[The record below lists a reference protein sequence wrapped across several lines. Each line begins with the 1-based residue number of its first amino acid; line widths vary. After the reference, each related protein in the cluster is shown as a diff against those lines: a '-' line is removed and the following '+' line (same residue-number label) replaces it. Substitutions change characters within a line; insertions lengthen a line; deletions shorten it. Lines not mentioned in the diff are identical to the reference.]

1 MELCVALDL
10 PTKEE
15 NLVLVQK
22 IKEYDVWLKVG
33 LRTYIRDGENFL
45 KAIKAI
51 NPEFKIFLDLKLYDI
66 PNTMADAAESI
77 MGLGVDMFNV
87 HASAGKRAMS
97 EIMNRLKKYDN
108 RPIVLAVTA
117 LTSFSEDEF
126 KDVYEKDIAM
136 KADQFAKDAMDS
148 GLDGVVCSAYESKS
162 IKDITNNSFMTL
174 TPGIRPFG
182 EDAGD
187 QKRVAD
193 ITFAKEQMV
202 DFIVVGRPIYQAK
215 NPNKILEKILR
226 KIFYIYIINTTI
238 QYRHIDTLGMEVRY
252 D

>member
-10 PTKEE
+10 PSQEE
-15 NLVLVQK
+15 NLALIEK
-22 IKEYDVWLKVG
+22 IKDHDIWLKVG
-33 LRTYIRDGENFL
+33 LRSYIRDGEAFL
-45 KAIKAI
+45 KAIKQI
-51 NPEFKIFLDLKLYDI
+51 NPDFKIFLDLKLYDI

-87 HASAGKRAMS
+87 HASAGRRAMHTV
-97 EIMNRLKKYDN
+97 MQRLEKYEN

-126 KDVYEKDIAM
+126 KAVYNADIGS
-136 KADQFAKDAMDS
+136 KADQFAIDAEES
-148 GLDGVVCSAYESKS
+148 GLDGVVCSAFESLS
-162 IKDITNNSFMTL
+162 IKKITDENFMTL

-193 ITFAKEQMV
+193 VAFAKEQKV
-202 DFIVVGRPIYQAK
+202 NFIVVGRPIYQSE
-215 NPNKILEKILR
+215 NPSAVVAKILEQL
-226 KIFYIYIINTTI
+226 
-238 QYRHIDTLGMEVRY
+238 
-252 D
+252 

>member
-15 NLVLVQK
+15 NLALVQK
-22 IKEYDVWLKVG
+22 IKNYDIWLKVG
-33 LRTYIRDGENFL
+33 LRTYIRDGEGFL
-45 KAIKAI
+45 EELKKI
-51 NPEFKIFLDLKLYDI
+51 NPDFKIFLDLKLYDI

-87 HASAGKRAMS
+87 HASAGRRAMQTVM
-97 EIMNRLKKYDN
+97 ERLKKYEK

-117 LTSFSEDEF
+117 LTSFDEEEF
-126 KDVYEKDIAM
+126 QAIYHEPIAS
-136 KADQFAKDAMDS
+136 KADQFAKDAYES
-148 GLDGVVCSAYESKS
+148 GLDGVVCSAFESSSIKS
-162 IKDITNNSFMTL
+162 ITSESFMTL

-193 ITFAKEQMV
+193 VAYAKNAGV
-202 DFIVVGRPIYQAK
+202 DFIVVGRPIYKSDEPAK
-215 NPNKILEKILR
+215 VIEKILEQI
-226 KIFYIYIINTTI
+226 
-238 QYRHIDTLGMEVRY
+238 
-252 D
+252 

>member
-10 PTKEE
+10 STKEE
-15 NLVLVQK
+15 NLTLIEK
-22 IKEYDVWLKVG
+22 IKEHDVWLKVG
-33 LRTYIRDGENFL
+33 LRTYIRDGEDFL
-45 KAIKAI
+45 KAIKKI
-51 NPEFKIFLDLKLYDI
+51 NPDFKIFLDLKLYDI
-66 PNTMADAAESI
+66 PNTMADSAESI

-87 HASAGKRAMS
+87 HASAGKRAMQTVM
-97 EIMNRLKKYDN
+97 ERLSAYES

-126 KDVYEKDIAM
+126 SAVYEKTIAS

-148 GLDGVVCSAYESKS
+148 GLDGVVCSAYESAS
-162 IKDITNNSFMTL
+162 IKNITSKDFMTL

-193 ITFAKEQMV
+193 VAYAKEAFV
-202 DFIVVGRPIYQAK
+202 DFIVVGRPIYQAE
-215 NPNKILEKILR
+215 NPSDVVKRILELI
-226 KIFYIYIINTTI
+226 
-238 QYRHIDTLGMEVRY
+238 
-252 D
+252 

>member
-10 PTKEE
+10 PTKEQ
-15 NLVLVQK
+15 NLELIKK
-22 IKEYDVWLKVG
+22 IKDYNVWLKVG
-33 LRTYIRDGENFL
+33 LRTYIRDGEDFL
-45 KAIKAI
+45 LDIKKI
-51 NPEFKIFLDLKLYDI
+51 NPDFKIFLDLKLYDI

-87 HASAGKRAMS
+87 HASAGKRAMK
-97 EIMNRLKKYDN
+97 EVMDRLKPYEK

-126 KDVYEKDIAM
+126 SEVYEKNIAH
-136 KADQFAKDAMDS
+136 KADQFAKDASDS
-148 GLDGVVCSAYESKS
+148 GLDGVVCSAFESRS
-162 IKDITNNSFMTL
+162 IKNITNKDFMTL

-193 ITFAKEQMV
+193 VKFAKEEMV
-202 DFIVVGRPIYQAK
+202 DFIVVGRPIYK
-215 NPNKILEKILR
+215 SDNPAEVVEKILAR
-226 KIFYIYIINTTI
+226 
-238 QYRHIDTLGMEVRY
+238 
-252 D
+252 

>member
-15 NLVLVQK
+15 NLALVEK
-22 IKEYDVWLKVG
+22 IKSYDIWLKVG
-33 LRTYIRDGENFL
+33 LRTYIRDGEDFL
-45 KAIKAI
+45 LELKKI
-51 NPEFKIFLDLKLYDI
+51 NPDFKIFLDLKLYDI

-97 EIMNRLKKYDN
+97 EVMDRLKSYES

-126 KDVYEKDIAM
+126 AEVYNKEIAA
-136 KADQFAKDAMDS
+136 KADEFAKDAYES
-148 GLDGVVCSAYESKS
+148 GLDGVVCSAFESAS
-162 IKDITNNSFMTL
+162 IKSVTSKEFMTL

-193 ITFAKEQMV
+193 IAFAKSALV
-202 DFIVVGRPIYQAK
+202 DFIVVGRPIYNSE
-215 NPNKILEKILR
+215 NPAEVVEKILENI
-226 KIFYIYIINTTI
+226 
-238 QYRHIDTLGMEVRY
+238 
-252 D
+252 

>member
-15 NLVLVQK
+15 NLALIQK
-22 IKEYDVWLKVG
+22 IQKYDVWLKVG
-33 LRTYIRDGENFL
+33 LRTYIRDGELFL
-45 KAIKAI
+45 KELKKI

-87 HASAGKRAMS
+87 HASAGRRAMQTV
-97 EIMNRLKKYDN
+97 MNRLQKYEK

-117 LTSFSEDEF
+117 LTSFDEEEF
-126 KDVYEKDIAM
+126 QAIYHESIAS
-136 KADQFAKDAMDS
+136 KADQFAKDAYES
-148 GLDGVVCSAYESKS
+148 GLDGVVCSAFESSSIKS
-162 IKDITNNSFMTL
+162 ITSDGFMTL

-193 ITFAKEQMV
+193 ITFAKNADV
-202 DFIVVGRPIYQAK
+202 DFIVVGRPIYKAE
-215 NPNKILEKILR
+215 NPDEVVKKILEQI
-226 KIFYIYIINTTI
+226 
-238 QYRHIDTLGMEVRY
+238 
-252 D
+252 